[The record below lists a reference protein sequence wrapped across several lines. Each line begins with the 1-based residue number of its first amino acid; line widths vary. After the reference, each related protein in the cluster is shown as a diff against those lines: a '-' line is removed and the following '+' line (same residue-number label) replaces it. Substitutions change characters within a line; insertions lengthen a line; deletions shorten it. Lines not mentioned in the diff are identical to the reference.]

1 MTRKGALATL
11 HIKHPITDLDTWLG
25 AFARFEAA
33 RRKAGVRAQLVRQ
46 PVDDDKYI
54 YIDLDF
60 DSIEEAAAFRDFLKS
75 TVWASPEASPA
86 LGGTPSARIL
96 TEVDAS

>member
-1 MTRKGALATL
+1 MATL
-11 HIKHPITDLDTWLG
+11 QIEHSITDLDTWLG

-33 RRKAGVRAQLVRQ
+33 RRRAGVRGHRVRQ

-54 YIDLDF
+54 CIDLDF
-60 DSIEEAAAFRDFLKS
+60 DSIEEAAAFRDFLQS

-86 LGGTPSARIL
+86 LGGIPSARIL
-96 TEVDAS
+96 REVDAS